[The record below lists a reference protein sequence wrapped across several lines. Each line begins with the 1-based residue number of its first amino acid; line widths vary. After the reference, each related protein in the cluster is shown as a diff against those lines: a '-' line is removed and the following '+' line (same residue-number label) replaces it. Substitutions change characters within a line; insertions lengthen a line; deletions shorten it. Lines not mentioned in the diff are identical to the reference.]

1 MKTAIPDKP
10 ANAVWTDDQ
19 WKAVMAKGQDILVA
33 AAAGSGKTAVLVERI
48 IQKILDDHDPLD
60 IDELLIVTF
69 TNAAAAEMRHR
80 IGKAIEEAI
89 SSRPDSHHLRKQLSL
104 LNKAPISTL
113 HAFCLEVIRKYYYL
127 IDIDPGFRIADD
139 TEAEL
144 LRDEVLDDLFEAEY
158 AKEGNDLFYRT
169 VDTFSNDRSDDEL
182 QHLIRKLYDF
192 SRSHP
197 FPDVWLEQLAAVYEV
212 PEGQRLDDLPW
223 TQSLVQDV
231 RLEVDI
237 FFHRCHKRKAVHLFH
252 IPGIIHFD
260 HFIKPCRRIR
270 MGTGKVVKLPDQM
283 LELVIT
289 AVV

>member
-197 FPDVWLEQLAAVYEV
+197 DPSAWLDKMVEMYDAGDVEEVDSLPFMAAVKEDIHLQLQAAKDMLEEAYGLALEPGEYAPRAENYLDDIKIADRLLAAIH
-212 PEGQRLDDLPW
+212 G
-223 TQSLVQDV
+223 
-231 RLEVDI
+231 
-237 FFHRCHKRKAVHLFH
+237 
-252 IPGIIHFD
+252 PGRGFM
-260 HFIKPCRRIR
+260 K
-270 MGTGKVVKLPDQM
+270 K
-283 LELVIT
+283 
-289 AVV
+289 